1 MTLRV
6 FLGYDA
12 REPEAYRV
20 AERTLLLHC
29 PLANITALDAE
40 RLRACGLLTR
50 LQDNRTGRAYDLAS
64 NAHCSTDFAFSRF
77 LVPIL
82 AQGGWALFADSDV
95 VFLGDPEEMFDEVRE
110 QLGRAVYV
118 VKHEHT
124 PTAAVKMDGQPQQ
137 SYPRKNWSSVVLWN
151 CDHPAN
157 RRLTVGDVNARTGR
171 ELHRFYWLADSEIGE
186 LSPRW
191 NWLVGEQPRP
201 PGAKVAHFTQG
212 GPFTPGWQ
220 AGDGEF
226 DALWL
231 EASEQ

>member
-1 MTLRV
+1 VTLRV
-6 FLGYDA
+6 FLGYDE

-20 AERTLLLHC
+20 AARTLSLQC
-29 PLANITALDAE
+29 PDAHVTKLDAE
-40 RLRACGLLTR
+40 RLRACGLLR
-50 LQDNRTGRAYDLAS
+50 RVQDNRSGKAYDLVS
-64 NAHCSTDFAFSRF
+64 NAHCSTDFAFTRF
-77 LVPIL
+77 FVPIL
-82 AQGGWALFADSDV
+82 AQEGWALFTDSDV
-95 VFLGDPEEMFDEVRE
+95 VFLGDPREMFAEVMRHPDK
-110 QLGRAVYV
+110 AVYV
-118 VKHEHT
+118 VKHEHV
-124 PTAAVKMDGQPQQ
+124 PKVMVKMDGQPQQ

-151 CDHPAN
+151 CDHPGN
-157 RRLTVGDVNARTGR
+157 RRLTVQDVNTRTGR

-212 GPFTPGWQ
+212 GPFTPGWTV
-220 AGDGEF
+220 GDGEH